1 MSILIFV
8 LLAFLASLLLGLAII
23 PVIIR
28 FCIKHRLFDEP
39 NARKVHR
46 NAIPR
51 LGGICFLP
59 IAMIALLGVMFYDS
73 VGGYMHNSSIT
84 VSLWTVSFFISLAII
99 YILGFVD
106 DIVGLDAK
114 LKFGVQTF
122 AAAILPLTGL
132 KFYTFGGLLGIGE
145 LNCVFGFLFSVFVI
159 VFICNAINLI
169 DGIDGLSAGLAII
182 SLVGFLVLFM
192 SAGVETYSV
201 LIAAFIGVLCA
212 YLRFNLFGS
221 EKRRTKIFMGD
232 AGSLSVGFILA
243 FLLLK
248 ATAPYPVGIMKS
260 DGILISACSFLVVP
274 VFDVIRVSLARLS
287 HKRGIFSPDKNHIH
301 HKLLRTGMN
310 QYQALVTIL
319 AFAIFV
325 IVVDAVLVDRVNPNV
340 ILALDVLLWLVFNW
354 HINKA
359 IRKRGKE
366 PFLMPE

>member
-8 LLAFLASLLLGLAII
+8 LSAFLASFLLGLAII
-23 PVIIR
+23 PIIIR

-39 NARKVHR
+39 NARKVHN

-59 IAMIALLGVMFYDS
+59 IALIALLLVMFYDAI
-73 VGGYMHNSSIT
+73 VGYTHNGTIT
-84 VSLWTVSFFISLAII
+84 VSLWTISFFISLTII

-114 LKFGVQTF
+114 LKFGVQNV
-122 AAAILPLTGL
+122 AAMILPLTGL

-145 LNCVFGFLFSVFVI
+145 LNWIVGFAFSVFVI

-169 DGIDGLSAGLAII
+169 DGIDGLSAGISII
-182 SLVGFLVLFM
+182 SLVGFLVLFV
-192 SAGVETYSV
+192 SAGIETYSV
-201 LIAAFIGVLCA
+201 LIAALIGVLCA

-248 ATAPYPVGIMKS
+248 ATAPYPVGLMKS

-274 VFDVIRVSLARLS
+274 VFDVIRVSLARLM

-301 HKLLRTGMN
+301 HKLLRSGMN

-319 AFAIFV
+319 TFAIAV
-325 IVVDAVLVDRVNPNV
+325 IIVDAVLVDRVNPNV
-340 ILALDVLLWLVFNW
+340 ILGLDILLWLAFNW
-354 HINKA
+354 CINKA
-359 IRKRGKE
+359 IRKRGQE
-366 PFLMPE
+366 PFLIPE